1 MAYTDNGILL
11 ALQKG
16 KIPGHTVDKPWGHFA
31 KQSQEE
37 KYCMIPFIQAAYSS
51 QIYKQKVEQWF
62 PGD

>member
-16 KIPGHTVDKPWGHFA
+16 KNSDTLYDVDKPWGHFA

-37 KYCMIPFIQAAYSS
+37 KYCMIPFIQVAYSS
-51 QIYKQKVEQWF
+51 QIYKNRK
-62 PGD
+62 